1 MGNLLAGSTR
11 ESQET
16 ELILHAPR
24 VTTSDLDQ
32 RLRLLETLLAEISGV
47 VKRVDSRLA
56 SIEASRELL
65 VAEES
70 TVVPRPSTV
79 VPRP

>member
-32 RLRLLETLLAEISGV
+32 RLRLLETLLVEISGV

-56 SIEASRELL
+56 SIEASREL
-65 VAEES
+65 AEES